1 MSKLLMAFA
10 LLAIILS
17 ASCCPQKADIEAEK
31 AAVKTVLDQY
41 VTSVENEDMDLYA
54 KNVAHDT
61 EMVNF
66 GGFGDPIVGWDALK
80 KVMEGQNEALSE
92 TKITVS
98 DLVIHVSETGTLAW
112 ATCLWN
118 LKAIMGESP
127 MELPI
132 RCTWILEK
140 RDSSW
145 IIVHFHKSMAMTG

>member
-1 MSKLLMAFA
+1 MSKLLVTFA

-17 ASCCPQKADIEAEK
+17 VSCGPQKADIEAEK

-41 VTSVENEDMDLYA
+41 VTSVEREDMDLYA
-54 KNVAHDT
+54 KNVAHDPK
-61 EMVNF
+61 MVNF

-92 TKITVS
+92 TKITVT
-98 DLVIHVSETGTLAW
+98 DLVIYVSETGTLAW

-132 RCTWILEK
+132 RCTWVLEK
-140 RDSSW
+140 RDNRW
-145 IIVHFHKSMAMTG
+145 VIVHFHKSMAATG